1 MKGITE
7 SELSR
12 LWQSRGL
19 RNRELLTASGER
31 LRVLYPGRRQGSGG
45 PDFHH
50 AVIRT
55 AGGELRGDVELHV
68 RSSGWHAHGHHRDP
82 EYNGVVLHVVLWD
95 DQGRDTVLQNGTAAP
110 VLPLHHYLAS
120 TDAFPTMLAA
130 AEEPCHDA
138 AARLGEGV
146 VGALL
151 DEAGDERFRSKAR
164 RFRSE
169 LAAADRDQVLYQGL
183 MRALGYSRNSHT
195 FEELARRVPLATLR
209 RMVQDAGSAD
219 PEPAL
224 HRALTSEARLL
235 TWRVSGVRP
244 ANSPQRRIAAAAHLL
259 ARWLASGGLSQGL
272 LQAVAETD
280 AAAGRT
286 GLEGRLMVSQDGGAA
301 LVGRGRAREMV
312 VDILLPFAFAVGGM
326 RTKLGRRA
334 LQVYR
339 DYPSLGQN
347 HITRQM
353 AEQVNLDPRLVDS
366 ARRQQG
372 LLHLYHNLCLERRC
386 GNCPLTPA

>member
-1 MKGITE
+1 MKAITE
-7 SELSR
+7 SELAR

-19 RNRELLTASGER
+19 RNRELLTAGGER

-55 AGGELRGDVELHV
+55 GAGEIRGDVELHV

-82 EYNGVVLHVVLWD
+82 GYNGVVLHVVLWD
-95 DQGRDTVLQNGTAAP
+95 DQGRDTILQNGTAVP
-110 VLPLHHYLAS
+110 VLPLHQYLAS
-120 TDAFPTMLAA
+120 TDAFPSLLTA

-138 AARLGEGV
+138 VARLGEGV

-164 RFRSE
+164 HFRSQ
-169 LAAADRDQVLYQGL
+169 LAAANCDQVLYQGL
-183 MRALGYSRNSHT
+183 MRALGYSRNSDT

-209 RMVQDAGSAD
+209 NMAQGACPTS
-219 PEPAL
+219 PEAAL
-224 HRALTSEARLL
+224 HRALTGEARLL

-244 ANSPQRRIAAAAHLL
+244 ANSPQRRIAAAARLL
-259 ARWLASGGLSQGL
+259 ARWLPSGGLAHGL
-272 LQAVAETD
+272 LQAVAESD
-280 AAAGRT
+280 ATAGHK
-286 GLEGRLMVSQDGGAA
+286 GLEGHLMVSQDGGTA
-301 LVGRGRAREMV
+301 LLGRGRAREMV
-312 VDILLPFAFAVGGM
+312 VDILLPFAFAVGRR

-334 LQVYR
+334 LEVYHA
-339 DYPSLGQN
+339 YPGLGQN

-353 AEQVNLDPRLVDS
+353 ADQVKLDPGLVGS

-386 GNCPLTPA
+386 GDCPLMPA